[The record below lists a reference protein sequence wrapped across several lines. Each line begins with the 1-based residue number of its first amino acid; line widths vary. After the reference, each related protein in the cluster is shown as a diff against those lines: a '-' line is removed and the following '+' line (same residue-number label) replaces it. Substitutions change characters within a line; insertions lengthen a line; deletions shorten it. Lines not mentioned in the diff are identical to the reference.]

1 MQMSEQPLMREPPD
15 FPLWRRAL
23 ALLLMII
30 GGVLAYA
37 ATGADIIGRPWAFP
51 VGISSGLVCAV
62 LGCALVAR
70 RIVCVRCGRSLLN
83 VGWRPRDCP
92 IRSCVRCG
100 APLFPEGAVIRKKR
114 KWPLWMFGA
123 LLFCLYVGSYAVLSR
138 HGYAEADQYNM
149 KGFYYFSPEDSD
161 AWRWKNYGCVCLFRP
176 INAVDRWLG
185 FGRPPA
191 CEPLWGL
198 SK

>member
-1 MQMSEQPLMREPPD
+1 MQMGEKPLRSDPPD

-23 ALLLMII
+23 ALLLLIT
-30 GGVLAYA
+30 GGLLVCA
-37 ATGADIIGRPWAFP
+37 ATAAATIGRSWALP
-51 VGISSGLVCAV
+51 VGIVGGLVCGV

-70 RIVCVRCGRSLLN
+70 RIVCDRCGRSIVN
-83 VGWRPRDCP
+83 VGGRPRDCP
-92 IRSCVRCG
+92 IRSCLRCG
-100 APLFPEGAVIRKKR
+100 APLFPEGAVLPKKR
-114 KWPLWMFGA
+114 KWPLWVFGA
-123 LLFCLYVGSYAVLSR
+123 LLLLYVGSYAALSR
-138 HGYAEADQYNM
+138 RGYAEADQYNM
-149 KGFYYFSPEDSD
+149 KGFYYFSPENSD
-161 AWRWKNYGCVCLFRP
+161 AWRWKNYGCVSLFRP